1 MEPMDLAAVKI
12 LRRMG
17 ERLLNAPSKA
27 VEFTGIKA
35 PDALLNDLK
44 THPHAFVI
52 ACIMDRQMKAEKAWA
67 IPYEIKKTLGGF
79 SFSKLKKLTLDDAVT
94 VFTKPKK
101 LHRYSEDMAK
111 NFYLAIGRIDK
122 IYSCNAANIWNDE
135 PSSARL
141 VRRFLEFRGVGPKIG
156 TMAANMLARDFKIPV
171 ADRISIDISPDVHV
185 MRVFRRLGLLE
196 ENASNEELIYL
207 ARELNPQ
214 YPGIFDLSVWEIG
227 RNWCKPNNPQ
237 CEDCELVECC
247 PCAIEQTHSGQ
258 GG

>member
-1 MEPMDLAAVKI
+1 MRPSVDLTAVEI
-12 LRRMG
+12 LRRKG
-17 ERLLNAPSKA
+17 DRLLLAPPEPIK
-27 VEFTGIKA
+27 FTGIEA
-35 PDALLNDLK
+35 PDALLNDLDV
-44 THPHAFVI
+44 HPHAFVI

-67 IPYEIKKTLGGF
+67 IPYEIRQALGDF
-79 SFSKLKKLTLDDAVT
+79 SFSKLKKLTLDDAVN

-111 NFYLAIGRIDK
+111 NFFLAIGRIDK
-122 IYSCNAANIWNDE
+122 VYSGNAANIWNDT

-171 ADRISIDISPDVHV
+171 TDRISIDISPDVHV
-185 MRVFRRLGLLE
+185 MRVFRRLGLLD

-227 RNWCKPNNPQ
+227 RNWCKPTNPLCQ
-237 CEDCELVECC
+237 DCELSDSC
-247 PCAIEQTHSGQ
+247 PSATKGTK
-258 GG
+258 GLG